1 MRHHLM
7 QPVYLTLECLVS
19 EICLDWGSA
28 LQMADLL
35 SVPHTILLLIPFI
48 CSEVVLGLHVAR
60 CLLLC
65 RALLH
70 HIQICCEE
78 FVNAQLPWIA
88 KQP

>member
-1 MRHHLM
+1 MIGGL
-7 QPVYLTLECLVS
+7 L
-19 EICLDWGSA
+19 

-35 SVPHTILLLIPFI
+35 SVPHTILLLIPSI
-48 CSEVVLGLHVAR
+48 YSKVALGLHIAR